1 MSERLDAA
9 FAAARDHLAE
19 KDQRIEFL
27 EAAMGTVFVNLRRA
41 PEKAMAVATFA
52 SAIMRGVSLQEAVAE
67 AEKADDPSSI
77 VEVTTPS
84 QGLDAA
90 TVERCAQVAET
101 QTERSNRDDESDEA
115 MQYGAG
121 YEQGCADAA
130 AAIRALATE
139 PHQHGGKA

>member
-19 KDQRIEFL
+19 KDQRIQFL
-27 EAAMGTVFVNLRRA
+27 ETAMATVFVNLRRA

-52 SAIMRGVSLQEAVAE
+52 SAIIRGVSVQEAVAE

-90 TVERCAQVAET
+90 TVERCAQVA
-101 QTERSNRDDESDEA
+101 DDVWKS
-115 MQYGAG
+115 
-121 YEQGCADAA
+121 AA
-130 AAIRALATE
+130 ASVASGGGLTARGRAAIADDIRCRIRALATDT
-139 PHQHGGKA
+139 HQHGGKGA